1 VKIFSKVAE
10 MIMETM
16 QTTKNG
22 ASFLY
27 QNGACPLWGALCVLS
42 QFIDKSLNSE
52 QFEDVLMKKDSQIL
66 EFDINSLV

>member
-1 VKIFSKVAE
+1 MLWGVYFSEIGFNCGVKIFSKVAE

-52 QFEDVLMKKDSQIL
+52 
-66 EFDINSLV
+66 N